1 MRLENRVAAITGWG
15 SGIGR
20 ACALAFAREGAN
32 VAIGDLNE
40 RSAAEVAEEVRALGR
55 RSLARTI
62 DVTAPEQLDGFMAAA
77 AEELGALGVWVGAA
91 GGAGVEGG
99 DLVNPIIRADSLH
112 KRYPPDIRAV
122 DGVSFDVEEGEI
134 FAFLGPNGAGKTTTI
149 RVLITL
155 TRPSGGLAEIAG
167 LDVTKNPARVRAT
180 IGYAS
185 QDTAVDEDMT
195 GRDNLR
201 LQGHF
206 YHLTRSVLDERIDEV
221 LEMVDLTDRADDLV
235 DRYSGGM
242 RKRLDI
248 AGSLL
253 HRPRVLF
260 LDEPTLGLDIQT
272 RHRIWDYVNGL
283 RREEGI
289 TVFLTTHYMDEADSL
304 ADRVAIIDHGR
315 IVAMD
320 TSEAL
325 KQELGRDIVTVELT
339 DAADSD
345 RAVAAL
351 RGLDHVGLVEPGSN
365 GSLLLSVTD
374 GGAAIPR
381 VLARLSD
388 EDATVASVSL
398 KRPTLDDVFLH
409 FTGRA
414 LRDEGGGDVMRTRR
428 ALHRARQ

>member
-1 MRLENRVAAITGWG
+1 MKD
-15 SGIGR
+15 
-20 ACALAFAREGAN
+20 
-32 VAIGDLNE
+32 GDPV
-40 RSAAEVAEEVRALGR
+40 S
-55 RSLARTI
+55 S
-62 DVTAPEQLDGFMAAA
+62 M
-77 AEELGALGVWVGAA
+77 
-91 GGAGVEGG
+91 
-99 DLVNPIIRADSLH
+99 IRADSLY

-122 DGVSFDVEEGEI
+122 DGVSFGVEEGEI

-155 TRPSGGLAEIAG
+155 TRPSAGLAEIAG

-325 KQELGRDIVTVELT
+325 KQELGRDIVTVELS
-339 DAADSD
+339 DAADLD
-345 RAVAAL
+345 MAVAAL